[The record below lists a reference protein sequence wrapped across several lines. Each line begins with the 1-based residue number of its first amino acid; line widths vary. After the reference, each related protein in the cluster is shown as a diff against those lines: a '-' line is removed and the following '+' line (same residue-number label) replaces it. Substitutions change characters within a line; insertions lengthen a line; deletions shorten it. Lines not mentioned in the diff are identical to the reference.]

1 MFSEIISQK
10 QRIQK
15 SKTLR
20 VVKNKNN
27 NNFSKT
33 SRPPRKEWETNE
45 QLDSFSSPFDV
56 SGGGGFGSFDD
67 EVAGSWGDS
76 DKLAFGFGGDGTDVF
91 EGIQRVLL
99 VYFPRYKN

>member
-67 EVAGSWGDS
+67 EVGRKEFWETATSWTLD
-76 DKLAFGFGGDGTDVF
+76 LGGTAPTSLKGYNVSF
-91 EGIQRVLL
+91 LL
-99 VYFPRYKN
+99 FSAL